1 MKLENVLTIKL
12 GLNLSRQKDKE
23 DIPIYSNKDMLED
36 LEQLDV
42 NPPDKASVPFDDGTH
57 TVRTGDIVYN
67 FINTICGIVSPKH
80 DGKTIN
86 QNFAKII
93 IDDEKIDAKFLCY
106 LLNESSEIERQKFIS
121 FQGTI
126 IKKLSPSMIQMF
138 DVTLPPL
145 ETQKKIGQLYF
156 NSLKRQA
163 LNKKEQELENTI
175 IKSVLDNMMKVKG

>member
-23 DIPIYSNKDMLED
+23 DIPIYANKDMLDD
-36 LEQLDV
+36 LEQLDI
-42 NPPDKASVPFDDGTH
+42 NPPEKEIIPFDDGIH

-67 FINTICGIVSPKH
+67 FINTVCGIVSPKH

-126 IKKLSPSMIQMF
+126 IKKLSPSMIQAF

-145 ETQKKIGQLYF
+145 EAQKKIGQLYF
-156 NSLKRQA
+156 DSLKRRA
-163 LNKKEQELENTI
+163 LNKREQELETI
-175 IKSVLDNMMKVKG
+175 IIKNVLDNMMKVKG